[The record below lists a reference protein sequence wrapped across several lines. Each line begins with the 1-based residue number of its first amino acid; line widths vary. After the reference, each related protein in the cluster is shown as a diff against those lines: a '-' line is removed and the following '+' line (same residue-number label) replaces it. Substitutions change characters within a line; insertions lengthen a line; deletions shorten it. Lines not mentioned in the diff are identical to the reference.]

1 MGSPEVRFCLD
12 SDTVKKKGEKVS
24 PDFELKEQIVEGFT
38 QRGNKKE
45 QGSLRGKTTWL
56 VWDTMDLR
64 DA

>member
-45 QGSLRGKTTWL
+45 QGSL
-56 VWDTMDLR
+56 
-64 DA
+64 